1 MSLDVQ
7 FLGDQKIVA
16 TLRGM
21 GPKGTAAAKSSI
33 TRSTMKVNR
42 LAKEKAPV
50 GSPTRGD
57 KHPGTLR
64 RAINPKVTGS
74 GTVIVGT
81 VGIKLTYA
89 AAHEFGFHGTV
100 TVPAHLRMMRVA
112 WGRPVANPRQIM
124 VGTHPMQMNIKE
136 RSYLRA
142 ALREL
147 RSDIIADLQSSVAKA
162 VRE

>member
-74 GTVIVGT
+74 EVIVGT

-89 AAHEFGFHGTV
+89 AAHEFGCRDTV
-100 TVPAHLRMMRVA
+100 TVPDHLRMMRVA
-112 WGRPVANPRQIM
+112 WGRPVANPRLII
-124 VGTHPMQMNIKE
+124 VGTHPMHMNIKE